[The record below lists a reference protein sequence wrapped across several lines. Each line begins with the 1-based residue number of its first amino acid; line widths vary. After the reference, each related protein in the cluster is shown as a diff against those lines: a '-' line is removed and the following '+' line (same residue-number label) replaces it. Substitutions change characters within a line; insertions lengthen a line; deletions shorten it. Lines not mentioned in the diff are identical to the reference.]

1 MNLNETLH
9 TKLAELQAIYKR
21 LIYCPITVMP
31 KKRVT
36 LQDLTIE
43 LWVSRRKL
51 PLVLHA
57 HSIVVPT
64 GPDLKMV
71 FGIAKMVRDMG
82 ADVVQYEANK
92 VAPLA
97 PGQAFVGTGARFRYK
112 FTALAVIF
120 DESKRTSQALISQ
133 AVANAML
140 LLREKG
146 AKSVVVPDMTE
157 NLITQPSW
165 ITEEQRR
172 ETAAITARLMVEAI
186 LAAGSNVKMVK
197 IWVWDPDNAQFFI
210 DELDQIKKRR
220 QAVAA

>member
-1 MNLNETLH
+1 MNLH
-9 TKLAELQAIYKR
+9 AKLAELQTIFKR
-21 LIYCPITVMP
+21 LTYCPITLMP
-31 KKRVT
+31 KKRVA
-36 LQDLTIE
+36 LRDLTIE

-51 PLVLHA
+51 PLVLRA

-82 ADVVQYEANK
+82 ADVVQYEANR

-97 PGQAFVGTGARFRYK
+97 PGEAFVGTGARFRYK

-120 DESKRTSQALISQ
+120 DESKRTSQALISK
-133 AVANAML
+133 AVSNAML
-140 LLREKG
+140 LLRDHG

-157 NLITQPSW
+157 NLLTQPNW

-172 ETAAITARLMVEAI
+172 ETAAITARLMIEAI
-186 LAAGSNVKMVK
+186 LSAGSNVKMVK

-210 DELDQIKKRR
+210 DEMEQIKKRR
-220 QAVAA
+220 QAVPA